1 MPDRFSI
8 GDKVYFIES
17 RWRIREA
24 ELKECSGGLAL
35 IRFLDGDGGIR
46 IRESRLYKT
55 AKEAEEHTRKVWQQ
69 PLYV

>member
-1 MPDRFSI
+1 MPDGFSI
-8 GDKVYFIES
+8 GDKVHFIES

-24 ELKECSGGLAL
+24 ELKECSGGLVL

-55 AKEAEEHTRKVWQQ
+55 KQEAEENTRKVWQ
-69 PLYV
+69 LLCF

>member
-1 MPDRFSI
+1 MPNGFSI

-35 IRFLDGDGGIR
+35 IKFLDGDGGIR

-55 AKEAEEHTRKVWQQ
+55 AQEAEEHTRKAWQP